1 MTPFLPNAPQGNQ
14 TSSTLRADLL
24 LAAFLIGLDVAVR
37 LLPHAL
43 NLTPLAASALFAG
56 VMLRHRSLALLVP
69 VTAMLLSNLVIGFDD
84 WRISAVVY
92 GALALTAVAGMWAQR
107 HRLFRVVVPVML
119 SCSLM
124 FFVTTNFAVWAFS
137 GIYSLDM
144 AGLVQCY
151 VAGLPF
157 LKHTVA
163 GDLLWTAVLF
173 GGAWLLTRRSQPSPK
188 TA

>member
-1 MTPFLPNAPQGNQ
+1 
-14 TSSTLRADLL
+14 
-24 LAAFLIGLDVAVR
+24 
-37 LLPHAL
+37 
-43 NLTPLAASALFAG
+43 
-56 VMLRHRSLALLVP
+56 
-69 VTAMLLSNLVIGFDD
+69 
-84 WRISAVVY
+84 
-92 GALALTAVAGMWAQR
+92 LTAVAGMWAR
-107 HRLFRVVVPVML
+107 HHRQFRVVVPVML
-119 SCSLM
+119 ACSLM

-163 GDLLWTAVLF
+163 GDLFWTAVLF